1 MAERIQTW
9 MRRQPVFAFYIL
21 AFIITWL
28 GWVPQAAYSHGFF
41 PFNSPLLYVFAGVGP
56 LAAVLIVSRALYG
69 KKDGEE
75 VFKPLLRWRV
85 GILWY
90 MVVVLGSV
98 AIMLASMGLKGEMG
112 QGVERIMPSLT
123 LLLTFLKYLFAAIP
137 EEVAWRGF
145 ALPRLQ
151 SRYSALT
158 SSLIIGILWALWHL
172 PLLFI
177 KGTTMATYPLIPYF
191 LGVIAVAVLYTW
203 LYNNSKG
210 SVLIVT
216 IFHAVSNTVG
226 PNAGVEQT
234 EVVLTLATIIVIAFG
249 PTHFSRR
256 GVRITENMRA
266 DILNH

>member
-1 MAERIQTW
+1 MFESIQTW

-28 GWVPQAAYSHGFF
+28 CWVPQAAYSHGFF
-41 PFNSPLLYVFAGVGP
+41 PFDSPLLYVLGGVGP
-56 LAAVLIVSRALYG
+56 LAAALVVARALYG

-75 VFKPLLRWRV
+75 VFKPLMRWRV
-85 GILWY
+85 GIVWY
-90 MVVVLGSV
+90 AVVLLGSV
-98 AIMLASMGLKGEMG
+98 GIMLASMGLRGELG
-112 QGVERIMPSLT
+112 QGVERITPSLA
-123 LLLTFLKYLFAAIP
+123 LLLTFLKYLLAAIP

-158 SSLIIGILWALWHL
+158 SSLIIGTLWALWHL

-177 KGTTMATYPLIPYF
+177 KGTIMATYPLIPYF
-191 LGVIAVAVLYTW
+191 LGVIAAAIVYTW

-216 IFHAVSNTVG
+216 IFHAASNTVG

-234 EVVLTLATIIVIAFG
+234 AVILFLAAIIVIAFG
-249 PTHFSRR
+249 PAHFSRR
-256 GVRITENMRA
+256 DKRITQNVGVE
-266 DILNH
+266 ILNR